1 MAYTY
6 SKIATYTVGSGG
18 IASVSFL
25 NIPQTYTDLVIKV
38 SARTVRVA
46 DEDGLYM
53 SINGSN
59 SIGSRDIESNGG
71 AASSVNSGSSY
82 GVNWTTRINGNTTTT
97 YTFGN
102 AEIYISNYTSQFTKP
117 ILVDGVSENNSAT
130 AYMNLTAAAGTGNS
144 DGVKSLVFACNA
156 NFVQYTT
163 FSLYGIKAE
172 V

>member
-18 IASVSFL
+18 IPSVSFL
-25 NIPQTYTDLVIKV
+25 NIPQTYTDLLIKV
-38 SARTVRVA
+38 SARTVRAA

-59 SIGSRDIESNGG
+59 SNGSIDIESNGSS
-71 AASSVNSGSSY
+71 ASSVNSGSSY
-82 GVNWTTRINGNTTTT
+82 GVNWTTRVNGNTATT

-102 AEIYISNYTSQFTKP
+102 ADIYISNYTSQFTKS
-117 ILVDGVSENNSAT
+117 ILIDGVTENNAT
-130 AYMNLTAAAGTGNS
+130 VAYMNLVGASGTGNS
-144 DGVKSLVFACNA
+144 DGVKSLTFACNA
-156 NFVQYTT
+156 NFAQYTT
-163 FSLYGIKAE
+163 FHLYGIKNE